1 MNARCSPERVLSVQS
16 SDQFARLPIDTRA
29 TTARSSLPAPT
40 GAETFPVPAQHRLRP
55 DDDQSSSPA
64 GPDPRKPDPEH
75 AVEPRQAHPA
85 PAEPLPQHR
94 DLVTQ
99 RDNLRLRGC
108 SGAEQI
114 TQDAD
119 KEAKHRAR
127 AFLQRRLTSMIEVR
141 MGFPGGTAAETIL
154 DPAAPRT

>member
-1 MNARCSPERVLSVQS
+1 
-16 SDQFARLPIDTRA
+16 
-29 TTARSSLPAPT
+29 
-40 GAETFPVPAQHRLRP
+40 
-55 DDDQSSSPA
+55 
-64 GPDPRKPDPEH
+64 
-75 AVEPRQAHPA
+75 
-85 PAEPLPQHR
+85 
-94 DLVTQ
+94 VTQ

-127 AFLQRRLTSMIEVR
+127 AFLQRRLTSMIGVR